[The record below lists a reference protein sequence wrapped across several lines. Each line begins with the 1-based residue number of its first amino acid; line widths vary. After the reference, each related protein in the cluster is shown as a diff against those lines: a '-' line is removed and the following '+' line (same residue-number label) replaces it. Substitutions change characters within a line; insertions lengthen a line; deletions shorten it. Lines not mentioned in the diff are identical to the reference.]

1 MREKEVRE
9 AEIWPRR
16 EGVRFVGELGSRSR
30 LREVDCL
37 RAVLKRVF
45 CDLLERRLLG
55 REIVREETYH
65 LECGLGELFV
75 GFVVVMGVS
84 ARWLKLRN

>member
-16 EGVRFVGELGSRSR
+16 EGVKGWVGDVGVDRSR
-30 LREVDCL
+30 FREVDCL

-45 CDLLERRLLG
+45 CEGRLFSSVQERWKG
-55 REIVREETYH
+55 EIP
-65 LECGLGELFV
+65 C
-75 GFVVVMGVS
+75 
-84 ARWLKLRN
+84 